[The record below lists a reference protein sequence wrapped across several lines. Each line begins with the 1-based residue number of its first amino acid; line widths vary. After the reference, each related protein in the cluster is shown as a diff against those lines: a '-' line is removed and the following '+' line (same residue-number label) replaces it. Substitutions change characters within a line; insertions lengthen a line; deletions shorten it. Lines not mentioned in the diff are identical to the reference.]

1 MPTAELQFD
10 LSAEDQGLFLAE
22 VDELLQR
29 IEEALVDL
37 ERAPD
42 DQGLLNEI
50 FRAAHTIKGNSATI
64 GHTRLASL
72 THAMETRLD
81 DVRKGAASVEPQLIE
96 ALLKALDVMK
106 LLRDEI
112 ETRVP
117 ADVDVDA
124 AATAVERRAANR
136 VGGTSADRRRKS
148 GKKAAP
154 KAAAVDPEATHRFV
168 VGIEEGPWS
177 AVRAL
182 QVLMALGEHGRVLWS
197 SPSQA
202 DIEKEDA
209 QIPAKMT
216 VLVVSEADDNVL
228 VEALNAIPELGQIKV
243 ESLKAES
250 APAEKTDPTQ
260 AQADLAP
267 ARAPE
272 AQDVIAPGAVP
283 LQKAAAAAPA
293 PKASST
299 TIRIDVARLD
309 ALLNLVGE
317 LVIDRTR
324 LVQLGGL
331 LVDQFG
337 DHRSLSDLQQTAL
350 HIGRI
355 TDELQEQVMKSRM
368 LPVESVFNRMPRV
381 VRDIAAKQ
389 GKQIDFIID
398 GKDTELDRSV
408 IEEIGDPLLHLI
420 RNGVD
425 HGIETPEQRLANGK
439 PAMGRLRLSASHA
452 DSFILISLEDDGN
465 GINVEAVK
473 RKAVERG
480 VISQEQAD
488 RMSDK
493 EAVQLIFA
501 PGLSTA
507 QQISDVSGRGVGMDV
522 VRANVEKINGSVDVE
537 TRKGHGTTF
546 TIRLP
551 LTLAIVQAL
560 LVRVSDGIYA
570 LPIHAVTETLR
581 IEASQIHRVNNREAI
596 QLREQVLPLMSLR
609 QVFGLGDDDPQEVP
623 SDGSRLVVAVHTT
636 NSRQVGL
643 IVDGLVGE
651 QEIVIKPLGQLVGDV
666 AGVSGAAILGD
677 GSVSLIVDVAA
688 LIAQAIRDNTTVA
701 LRGQPN
707 APRSEGSPT
716 AGRPAQVVAE
726 IRPTETLALNRG
738 VGRTSAALMAA

>member
-1 MPTAELQFD
+1 MPNTELQFD
-10 LSAEDQGLFLAE
+10 LTPDDQALFLAE

-29 IEEALVDL
+29 VEEALVDL
-37 ERAPD
+37 ERSPED
-42 DQGLLNEI
+42 NGLVNEI

-64 GHTRLASL
+64 GHTRLANL

-81 DVRKGAASVEPQLIE
+81 DVRKGTAAVEPQLID

-112 ETRVP
+112 ETRV
-117 ADVDVDA
+117 AANVDVEA
-124 AATAVERRAANR
+124 AAAAVERRAALR
-136 VGGTSADRRRKS
+136 DPESVPASTDRRAKKGGRRSSDRKAPA
-148 GKKAAP
+148 AAP
-154 KAAAVDPEATHRFV
+154 ADARATHRFTV
-168 VGIEEGPWS
+168 VIEEGPWA

-182 QVLMALGEHGRVLWS
+182 QVLMALGEHGKILDS
-197 SPSQA
+197 TPSQA

-209 QIPAKMT
+209 QITSPMVVTVSSEAT
-216 VLVVSEADDNVL
+216 EDVLVS
-228 VEALNAIPELGQIKV
+228 ALNRIPELGSI
-243 ESLKAES
+243 KAES
-250 APAEKTDPTQ
+250 FGGAPVHTESAAPAEPV
-260 AQADLAP
+260 
-267 ARAPE
+267 E
-272 AQDVIAPGAVP
+272 ASEASNEPRSIAPTPA
-283 LQKAAAAAPA
+283 QSAAAAQSAL
-293 PKASST
+293 KSNST
-299 TIRIDVARLD
+299 TIRIDVSRLD

-324 LVQLGGL
+324 LAQLGGL

-368 LPVESVFNRMPRV
+368 LPVESVFNRLPRV
-381 VRDIAAKQ
+381 VRDIASKQ
-389 GKQIDFIID
+389 GKQIDFILE

-425 HGIETPEQRLANGK
+425 HGIETPEKRMAAGK
-439 PAMGRLRLSASHA
+439 PAAGQLRLSARHA
-452 DSFILISLEDDGN
+452 DSFILISLEDDGK
-465 GINVEAVK
+465 GVDVDAVK
-473 RKAVERG
+473 RKAVERS
-480 VISQEQAD
+480 VVSQEQAD
-488 RMSDK
+488 RMTDQ

-507 QQISDVSGRGVGMDV
+507 QQLSDVSGRGVGMDV
-522 VRANVEKINGSVDVE
+522 VRANVEKINGSVEVE
-537 TRKGHGTTF
+537 TRLGKGTTF

-560 LVRVSDGIYA
+560 LVRVAGGIYA

-581 IEASQIHRVNNREAI
+581 IDAQQIHRVNNREAI
-596 QLREQVLPLMSLR
+596 MLREQVLPLISLR
-609 QVFGLGDDDPQEVP
+609 HVFGVGDGSDEVHAK
-623 SDGSRLVVAVHTT
+623 DGSRLVVAVHTT

-677 GSVSLIVDVAA
+677 GSVALIVDVAA

-701 LRGQPN
+701 L
-707 APRSEGSPT
+707 
-716 AGRPAQVVAE
+716 PA
-726 IRPTETLALNRG
+726 
-738 VGRTSAALMAA
+738 AA